1 MPFGGAALRRA
12 ASVLTLG
19 IAVSAHPAAADT
31 LQEALA
37 EAYENNP
44 TLLAARAGLRAT
56 DEGVPIERSAGR
68 PNVSLDGT
76 YTEFLKQNQASFIAP
91 DRSFSGGVNLAVPIY
106 QGGAVK
112 NAVRAAET
120 RVEAGRADLR
130 GTESAIFSQVVA
142 AYMDVLRGQALVSLA
157 QNQIDVLAVNVR
169 ATSDRFEI
177 GDLTRTDVAQS
188 QSRLA
193 LAEGD
198 LRTAQS
204 NLIAARENYVALVGA
219 APTDLQPPPPL
230 PNLPDDVEVA
240 VDVAVENNPDLIAA
254 RERADA
260 AGFDISVAGSGRLPR
275 VSVFTGYSYQN
286 FLGSLPNQIREADD
300 PLTEVVEPPQ
310 VIVSPQVARAAQAGV
325 QLSIPLFQGGRPAAL
340 QRQAQAQAAAALENV
355 VATERDII
363 AQVRSAWASYQAA
376 LAIIES
382 SQTAVDAAALSLE
395 GVRAENSIGNRTILD
410 VLNAEQELLNSR
422 VNLVTAR
429 RNAYVAGFTLLA
441 AMGRAE
447 ARDLG
452 FNDEALLYDPVLN
465 YENVRGR
472 WFDWQRNPDPETQ
485 ATRTVDVPAQT
496 ADIPDPVDAPEPDA
510 ELRPEP

>member
-1 MPFGGAALRRA
+1 MQAGGRSVGRVAGGLALAAAL
-12 ASVLTLG
+12 L
-19 IAVSAHPAAADT
+19 AVPALADT
-31 LQEALA
+31 LEEALA

-44 TLLAARAGLRAT
+44 TLLAARAQLRAT
-56 DEGVPIERSAGR
+56 DAGVAVEKAAGR
-68 PNVSLDGT
+68 PNVSADGT
-76 YTEFLKQNQASFIAP
+76 YTEFLQQNQASFISP
-91 DRSFSGGVNLAVPIY
+91 DRLFRGGLNLGVPIY

-157 QNQIDVLAVNVR
+157 QNQVDVLLVNVR

-204 NLIAARENYVALVGA
+204 NLIAAREDYIALVGE
-219 APTDLQPPPPL
+219 APTNLQPPPPL
-230 PNLPDDVEVA
+230 PNLPNDLQVA
-240 VDVAVENNPDLIAA
+240 VDVALANNPDLIAD
-254 RERADA
+254 RERAEA
-260 AGFDISVAGSGRLPR
+260 AGYDIRIAGAGRLPR
-275 VSVFTGYSYQN
+275 VSLFTGYDYQN
-286 FLGSLPNQIREADD
+286 FLGSRPDVVVDPDD
-300 PLTEVVEPPQ
+300 PTAP
-310 VIVSPQVARAAQAGV
+310 IVASPQVARAAQAGV
-325 QLSIPLFQGGRPAAL
+325 QFSIPLFQGGRPAAL
-340 QRQAQAQAAAALENV
+340 QRQAQARSAAALENV
-355 VATERDII
+355 VATERDVI
-363 AQVRSAWASYQAA
+363 AQVRAAWASWQAA
-376 LAIIES
+376 LAIIQS
-382 SQTAVDAAALSLE
+382 SQTAVEAAALSLE
-395 GVRAENSIGNRTILD
+395 GVRAENSIGNRTILE
-410 VLNAEQELLNSR
+410 VLNAEQELLNAR

-429 RNAYVAGFTLLA
+429 RNAYVAGFSLLA

-447 ARDLG
+447 AQDLG
-452 FNDEALLYDPVLN
+452 FADGGLLYDPVIN
-465 YENVRGR
+465 YDRVQGEF
-472 WFDWQRNPDPETQ
+472 FDWARDPDYETQ

-496 ADIPDPVDAPEPDA
+496 ADIPDPANAPEPDA